1 MAENHSAFFI
11 YSNAMNIIQCKRIQC
26 EYTIKAILKAT
37 AHRGHTKGIISTR
50 HKTKQRDVHAKNFKY
65 LQFRI
70 IMLSRMTPER
80 YGSPSTL
87 LVT

>member
-50 HKTKQRDVHAKNFKY
+50 HKRKQRDVHAKNFKY